1 MDASPEITNTV
12 KQGMIKAL
20 ASLQEIHDDF
30 FKTMDKINKF
40 CDMLDVFIDN
50 SYIGPLNSNCFEEA
64 GNYIIDIS
72 IAYKMDLFNSLLQ
85 CEKLMRD
92 SVGNICDDKDMINK
106 GKKKLLQGDVL
117 NVSEMRGVILSEKL
131 ELLDNRIGALEDLL
145 DIREQDIEP
154 EERHQVISESQ
165 EKS

>member
-30 FKTMDKINKF
+30 MGTMDKIEAF
-40 CDMLDVFIDN
+40 QDILDIFIDN
-50 SYIGPLNSNCFEEA
+50 SYVGVLNSNCFEEA
-64 GNYIIDIS
+64 GNYVSDIS
-72 IAYKMDLFNSLLQ
+72 VAYQFDLFNSLLQ

-92 SVGNICDDKDMINK
+92 SVRNLCDDKDMINK
-106 GKKKLLQGDVL
+106 GKKKLQHGDVL

-131 ELLDNRIGALEDLL
+131 QLLDKEIGVLEKLL
-145 DIREQDIEP
+145 DIREQDIES
-154 EERHQVISESQ
+154 EERHQVIS
-165 EKS
+165 KS